1 MYLKKKSV
9 FIGVI
14 FLIFCSF
21 YSRFIWAEG
30 VKNMTFVLTSVDI
43 SHRGEIPHTFTCD
56 GNDISPALNWLGMP
70 GLTKSL
76 VLIVDDPDA
85 PDPSKPKMTW
95 VHWLLYNISP
105 SITEL
110 SRGIAEKKLPIG
122 TQQGKNDWKQTG
134 YSGPCPPIGKHRYF
148 FKLYAL
154 DIELP
159 DLHSPNK
166 TELEKAISGHVIEQ
180 TELIGTYQR
189 H

>member
-56 GNDISPALNWLGMP
+56 GNDISPALNWRGMP

-134 YSGPCPPIGKHRYF
+134 YRGPCPPIGKHRYF

-166 TELEKAISGHVIEQ
+166 TEL
-180 TELIGTYQR
+180 IGTYQR

>member
-1 MYLKKKSV
+1 
-9 FIGVI
+9 
-14 FLIFCSF
+14 
-21 YSRFIWAEG
+21 
-30 VKNMTFVLTSVDI
+30 
-43 SHRGEIPHTFTCD
+43 
-56 GNDISPALNWLGMP
+56 
-70 GLTKSL
+70 
-76 VLIVDDPDA
+76 
-85 PDPSKPKMTW
+85 MTW
-95 VHWLLYNISP
+95 IHWLLYNIPP

-134 YSGPCPPIGKHRYF
+134 YRGPCPPIGKHRYF

-166 TELEKAISGHVIEQ
+166 TEL
-180 TELIGTYQR
+180 IGTYQR